1 MGDMQIPTPPP
12 GGTEAGAG
20 AARQAGSGAH
30 APSGGRA
37 PGAPRVRPPLVRSH
51 GDHPVAGVCA
61 GLARHLELPVAW
73 VRVGMVVLALTGG
86 VGLALYL
93 WLWLFLPQARADGT
107 ADDAPEL
114 RRRLETALARVR
126 EVGWPAVLG
135 AAVVCVAF
143 LVVVQSLGADVDWQ
157 TAAPVGILVI
167 GLGLAWM
174 QADAHARPGHRRG
187 TWLRIGLG
195 TALVLVSV
203 LALAVGATG
212 PGTLWLGLLLAV
224 ALLAGL
230 ALVAAPFVLGWVARR
245 ERERTALAVQTERAE
260 IAAHLHDSVLQSL
273 ALIQRRSADPET
285 VARVARAQERE
296 LRAYL
301 FDDPARDPDTLSE
314 ALRRVA
320 GEVEDVHG
328 RRVEVVTVGEAEG
341 EWLEPLVAA
350 CREAMA
356 NAARHAGDAQVYAE
370 VLEDEAGGVEGV
382 DVFVRDRGPGFDP
395 EDLPADRH
403 GVRESLRGRME
414 RAGGAVRI
422 RSSAAGTEVH
432 LHLDAPVEDGARP
445 TEARTAGSHRAAGS
459 HRDSGSHRAAPR
471 RSVLRRADRREDRA

>member
-1 MGDMQIPTPPP
+1 MGAMHTPTP
-12 GGTEAGAG
+12 
-20 AARQAGSGAH
+20 
-30 APSGGRA
+30 
-37 PGAPRVRPPLVRSH
+37 PRVRPPLLRH
-51 GDHPVAGVCA
+51 YGDHPVAGVCA

-73 VRVGMVVLALTGG
+73 VRWGMVVLALTGG

-93 WLWLFLPQARADGT
+93 WLWLFLPQERADGT

-114 RRRLETALARVR
+114 RRRLETAFGRIR

-195 TALVLVSV
+195 TALVMVSV
-203 LALAVGATG
+203 LALAVGAAG
-212 PGTLWLGLLLAV
+212 SGTLWLGLLLAV

-230 ALVAAPFVLGWVARR
+230 ALVAAPFVLGWVTRR

-273 ALIQRRSADPET
+273 ALIQRRSGDPET

-320 GEVEDVHG
+320 GEVEDAHG
-328 RRVEVVTVGEAEG
+328 RRIEVVAVGEAEG

-370 VLEDEAGGVEGV
+370 VLEDEDGGVEGV

-432 LHLDAPVEDGARP
+432 LHLDAPADPVAPAAGARATGSRP
-445 TEARTAGSHRAAGS
+445 AGTRTPETRTAGSHP
-459 HRDSGSHRAAPR
+459 AAPGR
-471 RSVLRRADRREDRA
+471 TDRREDHP

>member
-1 MGDMQIPTPPP
+1 MQNPP
-12 GGTEAGAG
+12 
-20 AARQAGSGAH
+20 
-30 APSGGRA
+30 
-37 PGAPRVRPPLVRSH
+37 APRARPPLMRH
-51 GDHPVAGVCA
+51 RTDRPVAGVCA
-61 GLARHLELPVAW
+61 GLARHLELPAGW
-73 VRVGMVVLALTGG
+73 VRLGMVGLALTGG
-86 VGLALYL
+86 VGLALYA
-93 WLWLFLPQARADGT
+93 WLWLLLPEERADGT
-107 ADDAPEL
+107 VDQAPEARQL
-114 RRRLETALARVR
+114 METAVTRLR

-135 AAVVCVAF
+135 VAVAAVAALL
-143 LVVVQSLGADVDWQ
+143 LVQALGAEVDWDA
-157 TAAPVGILVI
+157 AAPVGILAI

-174 QADAHARPGHRRG
+174 QADTAAEPGRRRG
-187 TWLRIGLG
+187 MWLRLGLG
-195 TALVLVSV
+195 TALVMVSV
-203 LALAVGATG
+203 LALAVDAAG

-230 ALVAAPFVLGWVARR
+230 ALVAAPFVLGWVTRR

-273 ALIQRRSADPET
+273 ALIQRRAADPET

-314 ALRRVA
+314 ALRRAA
-320 GEVEDVHG
+320 GEVEDVYG
-328 RRVEVVTVGEAEG
+328 RRIEVVAVGDAEG

-350 CREAMA
+350 SREAMA

-370 VLEDEAGGVEGV
+370 VLEDEDGAAQGVE
-382 DVFVRDRGPGFDP
+382 VFVRDRGHGFDP
-395 EDLPADRH
+395 DRVPADRH

-432 LHLDAPVEDGARP
+432 LHLDAPSDRSAEAGTA
-445 TEARTAGSHRAAGS
+445 EARAARGAGSHR
-459 HRDSGSHRAAPR
+459 HDT
-471 RSVLRRADRREDRA
+471 LEDRP